1 VIINEKKDKTGL
13 SNYLHDTKVNWKN
26 LIIKGFKEHPDHDI
40 LISGSLPP
48 NPAHLLTNGRLETL
62 LEEAKT
68 VYDYIIVDTA
78 PTILVTDTLLIS
90 QYADATLY
98 ITRANFTE
106 KNLLDH
112 SIELSKNKKLKNLA
126 YVINS
131 VGDSNRSYGYN
142 YGYNYGYTEET

>member
-1 VIINEKKDKTGL
+1 
-13 SNYLHDTKVNWKN
+13 
-26 LIIKGFKEHPDHDI
+26 
-40 LISGSLPP
+40 
-48 NPAHLLTNGRLETL
+48 LTNGRLETL

-90 QYADATLY
+90 QFADATLY
-98 ITRANFTE
+98 IARANFTE

-142 YGYNYGYTEET
+142 YGYNYGYGS